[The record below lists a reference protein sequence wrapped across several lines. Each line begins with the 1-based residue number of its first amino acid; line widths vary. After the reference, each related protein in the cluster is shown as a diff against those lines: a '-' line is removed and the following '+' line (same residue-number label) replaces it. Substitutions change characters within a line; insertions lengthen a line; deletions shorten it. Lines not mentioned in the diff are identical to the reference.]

1 MWLPKDERK
10 LLSYY
15 YRQINKVETDQKFEI
30 IDLIKALRKKER
42 SGPPKTK
49 REIIL
54 DSYNTLESVN
64 NLLNQRDLIKWKNL
78 DPKSI
83 IAAYSFDHPTSQEL
97 FENTKVNLCITLTIK
112 GYDLGRK
119 YSSWWTRS
127 GLWFAEYKNHW
138 IWLIVSFLGGVIG
151 GLLINWMSKGD

>member
-1 MWLPKDERK
+1 MEFMWLPKDERK

-54 DSYNTLESVN
+54 VV
-64 NLLNQRDLIKWKNL
+64 
-78 DPKSI
+78 
-83 IAAYSFDHPTSQEL
+83 SQYC
-97 FENTKVNLCITLTIK
+97 TC
-112 GYDLGRK
+112 G
-119 YSSWWTRS
+119 
-127 GLWFAEYKNHW
+127 
-138 IWLIVSFLGGVIG
+138 
-151 GLLINWMSKGD
+151 